1 MESKFLSFVWRYSK
15 RDQIFILILTVASF
29 PLVYLSLEIPKI
41 IINEAIG
48 GSDFPKVILGF
59 EFEQIPYLVLLCIAF
74 LSMVVAINGI
84 KWLLNVSVGM
94 TGERML
100 RRLRYMLF
108 ERVMRFRMARFR
120 TTKPGEVIQSMLG
133 EIEPLG
139 GFIGEVVSTPAFQG
153 GLLCVY
159 MVFIF
164 MQHVWLGMAA
174 VALYPLQAFIIPKLQ
189 KRVIELNRERA
200 RNNRVLAETVSESV
214 GNAGEIRTNATARW
228 HMALL
233 SHRLHTNTLIRMSL
247 FKRKFTIKFINNF
260 MNQLTPFFLYL
271 LGGYL
276 VIRGRLDFGALVA
289 VLAAYK
295 DLAAPWKE
303 VLAWYQRWTDF
314 NSRYGFVV
322 ENFIGDDV
330 LDEDYLRPLER
341 HRARLEA
348 PLAMHSVEGGPGSG
362 GLSVKSLEVRA
373 GETVAVLGG
382 ENGARESFLRLA
394 AGLDVA
400 ASGSVNLG
408 GTSLAEATLPQVGE
422 SLAYVGTEPGMVN
435 EALRVNLL
443 YGLLRRVPDLAGQTG
458 TAAEQLLTEAERTGN
473 LVSDPEGDWID
484 YEAAGVDGPE
494 ALEERLLDLIGR
506 VGLGPSTLARAL
518 ETRLTPEEAE
528 RWTPAL
534 MHARSALN
542 EGWPAEDRADM
553 LESWDTDSFNSN
565 GTLLEN
571 LLFGL
576 PVRGGKDIGDYVEL
590 DAVKAVLDEVG
601 ARPVLEEI
609 GLDIAREFAS
619 LVEAVGE
626 TSSVLD
632 GFAGYP
638 RARILAAAELTSAAP
653 DRTPEA
659 MKSDQRAMLRSLAAV
674 YVDRRDRLDV
684 LGPARIERVLEC
696 RAKARSAL
704 ADRED
709 FVAFDEERVS
719 PAQTVAEN
727 IVNAKRR
734 FDRRSAWRKLDER
747 LEQAIGAAGLRGEL
761 VSLGLDASVGAGG
774 SALSSVDRRR
784 TGLARALIKRP
795 TLIVLDGVAGGPSA
809 DEAALRA
816 MVRETLPDAIILVAA
831 VDEAVAAEADR
842 VLVIDDDGSV
852 AEEKPR
858 GPERIAGGGRA

>member
-1 MESKFLSFVWRYSK
+1 MDSKFLSFVWRYSK
-15 RDQIFILILTVASF
+15 REQIFILILTVVSF
-29 PLVYLSLEIPKI
+29 PFVYLSLEIPKI
-41 IINEAIG
+41 IINEAID
-48 GSDFPKVILGF
+48 GSDFPKVVLGF
-59 EFEQIPYLVLLCIAF
+59 EFEQIPYLILLCFAF
-74 LSMVVAINGI
+74 LAMVVAINGI

-108 ERVMRFRMARFR
+108 ERVMRFRVARFR

-164 MQHVWLGMAA
+164 MQHVWLGLAA

-189 KRVIELNRERA
+189 KRVIQLNRERA
-200 RNNRVLAETVSESV
+200 QNTRFLAETVSESV

-228 HMALL
+228 HMAQL

-314 NSRYGFVV
+314 NSRYTFVI

-330 LDEDYLRPLER
+330 LDEDYLQPPARA
-341 HRARLEA
+341 RARLEA
-348 PLAMHSVEGGPGSG
+348 PLTMTSVDGGPGSG
-362 GLSVKSLEVRA
+362 GLGVRHLEVAA

-394 AGLDVA
+394 SGLDVA
-400 ASGSVNLG
+400 ASGSVSLG
-408 GTSLAEATLPQVGE
+408 GTSLADATLPQVGE

-435 EALRVNLL
+435 DTLRVNLL

-458 TAAEQLLTEAERTGN
+458 RDAEQLLQEAQRTGN
-473 LVSDPEGDWID
+473 LAADPEGDWID
-484 YEAAGVDGPE
+484 YEAAGVDGAA
-494 ALEERLLDLIGR
+494 ALEERLVDVIGR
-506 VGLGPSTLARAL
+506 VGLGHSTLARAL

-534 MHARSALN
+534 MQARSALN
-542 EGWPAEDRADM
+542 DGWPAEEREDL
-553 LESWDTDSFNSN
+553 LERWEPERFNSN
-565 GTLLEN
+565 ATLLEN
-571 LLFGL
+571 VLFGL
-576 PVRGGKDIGDYVEL
+576 PVSGGKDIAGYAEL
-590 DAVKAVLDEVG
+590 DSVRAVLGEVG
-601 ARPVLEEI
+601 ARPVLEAI

-632 GFAGYP
+632 GFAAYP
-638 RARILAAAELTSAAP
+638 RARILAAAELTALAVDKTP
-653 DRTPEA
+653 DA
-659 MKSDQRAMLRSLAAV
+659 MKSDQRAMLLSLAAV
-674 YVDRRDRLDV
+674 YVDQRDRLDV
-684 LGPARIERVLEC
+684 LGPARIERVLAC
-696 RAKARSAL
+696 REKARRML
-704 ADRED
+704 AERED

-719 PAQTVAEN
+719 PAETVAEN

-734 FDRRSAWRKLDER
+734 FDRRAAWRKLDER
-747 LEQAIGAAGLRGEL
+747 LEQAIRTAGLRGEL
-761 VSLGLDASVGAGG
+761 MSLGLDAPVGAGG

-784 TGLARALIKRP
+784 TGLARALMKRP
-795 TLIVLDGVAGGPSA
+795 SLIVLDGVAAGPGTE
-809 DEAALRA
+809 DVTLRA
-816 MVRETLPDAIILVAA
+816 TVRELLPDAIILLAA
-831 VDEAVAAEADR
+831 ADGAVAAEADR
-842 VLVIDDDGSV
+842 VLVIGDDGGV
-852 AEEKPR
+852 VEEEPR
-858 GPERIAGGGRA
+858 GPERVAGGGRA